1 MKFTM
6 AHLLFRIIT
15 LLAVLAGIITPQ
27 KSANAQAVTQTEIT
41 GPDGSGQFGY
51 GVTILP
57 NGNWVIVDPYY
68 EGFLTIP
75 VLNQTKTQMIKIYPG
90 ESLPGRLGKIR
101 RDKEPK
107 EYPHKFLLTS
117 SEWVRCLMGSKGV
130 GAKNPFNK
138 VLQNVSAP
146 GRS

>member
-68 EGFLTIP
+68 DEGK
-75 VLNQTKTQMIKIYPG
+75 VL
-90 ESLPGRLGKIR
+90 
-101 RDKEPK
+101 D
-107 EYPHKFLLTS
+107 
-117 SEWVRCLMGSKGV
+117 V
-130 GAKNPFNK
+130 GAVYLYDGETNALVSK
-138 VLQNVSAP
+138 LTGSTASDNV
-146 GRS
+146 G